1 MVEPFLAPAEPED
14 PVRSPHL
21 DALKPGGA
29 LYAFSFPNFRL
40 FFFGQLV
47 SVAGTWM
54 QNVAQQWLVYELTQS
69 SVWLGVVAGAT
80 ALPHV
85 LFAFWG
91 GSVADRFPRR
101 SILLCTQS
109 VAMISAL
116 VLATLATN
124 RVVPIQAWHIAI
136 IAGLGGII
144 NAFNMPA
151 QQAFVTQMVDDP
163 KALGNAIGLNSLRF
177 NFARFLGPMFAGIT
191 LVNLGA
197 AWCFFLNGLSFIAVI
212 LSLSLMRVTK
222 AKSEA
227 KSGTNESPWE
237 GARFLLGVPSLFRVV
252 ILIGSGSLLVLA
264 VSTLYP
270 VLAGVYNGGASG
282 FSTLVTVNGIG
293 ATIGGIG
300 IVTIGSRIQRRNLVY
315 GGATLFCIALLIL
328 SFSRTFIPALICLF
342 FAGIAMVVFTTS
354 TNTKVQTEAPDELRG
369 RVMAMY
375 LLVANTSMPL
385 GGLLLGF
392 LAQHF
397 QALPTIR
404 LSAGIML
411 AITIGVWLWSTSD
424 RARK

>member
-1 MVEPFLAPAEPED
+1 MVEPVPVPTEPDAPAES
-14 PVRSPHL
+14 RI

-54 QNVAQQWLVYELTQS
+54 QNVAQQWLVYELTHS
-69 SVWLGVVAGAT
+69 SVWLGIVAGAT
-80 ALPHV
+80 ALPYV

-109 VAMISAL
+109 VAMVSAL
-116 VLATLATN
+116 TLATLATN
-124 RVVPIQAWHIAI
+124 RFVRIEAWHITVF
-136 IAGLGGII
+136 AGLAGVI

-177 NFARFLGPMFAGIT
+177 NFARFLGPMLAGIT
-191 LVNLGA
+191 LVNFGA
-197 AWCFFLNGLSFIAVI
+197 AWCFLLNGLSFIAVLI
-212 LSLSLMRVTK
+212 SLSLMRVTN
-222 AKSEA
+222 AKPEA
-227 KSGTNESPWE
+227 KSGHTGSAWE
-237 GARFLLGVPSLFRVV
+237 GTRFLLGVPSLLRVM
-252 ILIGSGSLLVLA
+252 ILIGGGGLLILA

-270 VLAGVYNGGASG
+270 VLASVYNGGAGG

-293 ATIGGIG
+293 ATLGGIG
-300 IVTIGSRIQRRNLVY
+300 IVTLGSRIHRRYLVY
-315 GGATLFCIALLIL
+315 GGASLFCIALICL
-328 SFSRTFIPALICLF
+328 SFSPTFIPALVCLF

-354 TNTKVQTEAPDELRG
+354 ANTKVQTEVPDELRG

-392 LAQHF
+392 LAQRF
-397 QALPTIR
+397 DALPTIR

-411 AITIGVWLWSTSD
+411 AVTISVWLWSRIGRS
-424 RARK
+424 RP

>member
-1 MVEPFLAPAEPED
+1 MVEPSLAPAD
-14 PVRSPHL
+14 SDNSPSRN
-21 DALKPGGA
+21 AFKPGGA
-29 LYAFSFPNFRL
+29 LYAFTFRNFRL

-54 QNVAQQWLVYELTQS
+54 QNVAQQWLVFELTRS
-69 SVWLGVVAGAT
+69 PVWLGIVAGAT
-80 ALPHV
+80 ALPYV

-91 GSVADRFPRR
+91 GSLADRFPRR

-109 VAMISAL
+109 IAMVSAL
-116 VLATLATN
+116 TLATLATN
-124 RVVPIQAWHIAI
+124 RIVRIEPWHIAMF
-136 IAGLGGII
+136 AGLAGII

-177 NFARFLGPMFAGIT
+177 NFARFLGPMLAGIT

-212 LSLSLMRVTK
+212 ISLSLMRVTQPTEK
-222 AKSEA
+222 AR
-227 KSGTNESPWE
+227 SGITESPWE
-237 GARFLLGVPSLFRVV
+237 GARFLLGVPSLLRVV
-252 ILIGSGSLLVLA
+252 ILIGGGGLLVLA
-264 VSTLYP
+264 ASTLYP
-270 VLAGVYNGGASG
+270 VLASVYKGGASG

-293 ATIGGIG
+293 ATLGGVG
-300 IVTIGSRIQRRNLVY
+300 IVTLGSRVHRRYLVY
-315 GGATLFCIALLIL
+315 GGAVLFCAALLLL
-328 SFSRTFIPALICLF
+328 SISPTFIPALVCLF

-354 TNTKVQTEAPDELRG
+354 ANTKVQTETPDELRG
-369 RVMAMY
+369 RVMAVY
-375 LLVANTSMPL
+375 LLVANTAMPL

-392 LAQHF
+392 LAQQL

-411 AITIGVWLWSTSD
+411 ALAVGVWLWSTKD
-424 RARK
+424 RVRN